1 MQEHYYTCS
10 EIAKITKKTVR
21 TVHKWINAGKLKA
34 IRPGGAGSYLIPE
47 SDFNAFMESD
57 NRKGGGAA

>member
-34 IRPGGAGSYLIPE
+34 IRPGGVGSYLISE
-47 SDFNAFMESD
+47 SDFNAFMSI
-57 NRKGGGAA
+57 NNNGGAA